1 MSGYNTS
8 LIGHIIKYITC
19 VQSVTNSVEDTCS
32 SESGSE
38 SSYSS
43 LYWLSKG
50 SFTKEL
56 NDLSD
61 VDAAVCQGI
70 QPW

>member
-8 LIGHIIKYITC
+8 LIGHVIKYITC
-19 VQSVTNSVEDTCS
+19 VQSVTNSVEDS

-43 LYWLSKG
+43 QYWLSKG
-50 SFTKEL
+50 SFTNEL
-56 NDLSD
+56 
-61 VDAAVCQGI
+61 I
-70 QPW
+70 